1 VDFGLSDEQ
10 QLLQETAR
18 RVVDEVCP
26 PARAKEWDEHH
37 HYPAELFRAFADLGW
52 TSLAFPENEGGAG
65 GGAAELAIITEE
77 LGRASLDIAQCFC
90 LTLQAGLVLHEFG
103 SNAMRRELL
112 PAVMAGDTRLSIA
125 ISEPDAGSD
134 AAAMSTFAEDKGDR
148 FVVTGQK
155 LWCTGAGLPDTRIV
169 CYVRTDRDAPKH
181 RGLSVLL
188 LDPTSPGVELRKIDT
203 LARRIL
209 GTYEVYLDN
218 VEVPREHLIGPLN
231 GGWNVLLSGLSLERV
246 LISGG
251 YIGAAQATVD
261 EALAYAKT
269 RHQFGRPI
277 GEFQALTHA
286 LADIQTE
293 IDAARLLVQRAAW
306 FHDTG
311 ADASRVGAMAKLK
324 GSETYVN
331 AARLGMQILAGHG
344 FATESV
350 MSFRYRESIVAPI
363 SGGTSQIQR
372 NAIARSMG
380 LRGY

>member
-1 VDFGLSDEQ
+1 MDFGLTAEQ
-10 QLLQETAR
+10 DLLRETAR
-18 RVVDEVCP
+18 RFVNDVCP
-26 PARAKEWDEHH
+26 PDKAKEWDEQH

-52 TSLAFPENEGGAG
+52 TALAFREEDGGGGA
-65 GGAAELAIITEE
+65 GAAELAIITEE
-77 LGRASLDIAQCFC
+77 LGRSSLDVAQCFC
-90 LTLQAGLVLHEFG
+90 LTLQAGLVLQEFG
-103 SNAMRRELL
+103 SEDMRRELL
-112 PAVMAGDTRLSIA
+112 PAVMAGDARLSIA

-134 AAAMSTFAEDKGDR
+134 AASMRTFAEDKGDR
-148 FVVTGQK
+148 FVIDGQK
-155 LWCTGAGLPDTRIV
+155 MWCTGAGLPDTKIV
-169 CYVRTDRDAPKH
+169 CYVRTDRDVPKH

-203 LARRIL
+203 LARHIL
-209 GTYEVYLDN
+209 GTYEVYLDG
-218 VEVPREHLIGPLN
+218 VEVPKEHLIGPLHE
-231 GGWNVLLSGLSLERV
+231 GWKVLLSGLSLERV

-251 YIGAAQATVD
+251 YVGAAQATVD

-286 LADIQTE
+286 LADMQTE
-293 IDAARLLVQRAAW
+293 VDAARLLVQRAAW
-306 FHDTG
+306 VHDTG
-311 ADASRVGAMAKLK
+311 ADASTAGSMAKLK
-324 GSETYVN
+324 GSETYVA
-331 AARLGMQILAGHG
+331 AARLGMQILAAHG

-372 NAIARSMG
+372 NGIARSMG